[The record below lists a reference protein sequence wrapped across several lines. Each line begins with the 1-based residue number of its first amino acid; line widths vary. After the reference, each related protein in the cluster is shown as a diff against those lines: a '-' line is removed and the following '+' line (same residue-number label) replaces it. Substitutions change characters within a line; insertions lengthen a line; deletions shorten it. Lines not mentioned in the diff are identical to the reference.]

1 MRKLIFILALNLAA
15 ILIANPT
22 LLGQSQDIDST
33 KHETLYKDIN
43 SEYRTI
49 PSTKISLR
57 TPMHF
62 EEFTSESF
70 GGFMHKG
77 TAASI
82 IGFEYPESPYV
93 IQNDTL
99 TQDSFTAQGVTLVG
113 EESSK
118 THEGLAC
125 KFYFVKFQVDN
136 VDIVRVM
143 FFTGTYYK
151 TVHLQ
156 ANYPLAF
163 DNLLRK
169 VIMESFRTVKFD

>member
-1 MRKLIFILALNLAA
+1 MRKLLSALVLNIAFV
-15 ILIANPT
+15 LIASPI
-22 LLGQSQDIDST
+22 LVGQSQHEDSVSQ
-33 KHETLYKDIN
+33 ETLYKDIN

-57 TPMHF
+57 TPKHF
-62 EEFTSESF
+62 DEFTSESF

-113 EESSK
+113 EEASK
-118 THEGLAC
+118 TYEGLAC

-136 VDIVRVM
+136 VDIIRVM

-163 DNLLRK
+163 DHLLRR

>member
-1 MRKLIFILALNLAA
+1 MRKLLLILALNLVA
-15 ILIANPT
+15 IIASPI
-22 LLGQSQDIDST
+22 LLSQVRDVDST
-33 KHETLYKDIN
+33 RYETLYKDIN
-43 SEYRTI
+43 SEYSVI
-49 PSTKISLR
+49 PLTEISLR
-57 TPMHF
+57 TPKHF

-70 GGFMHKG
+70 GGFMNKG

-82 IGFEYPESPYV
+82 VGFEYPKSPYV

-99 TQDSFTAQGVTLVG
+99 TQDSFTSQGVTLVNV
-113 EESSK
+113 ESSK
-118 THEGLAC
+118 TYEGLAC

-136 VDIVRVM
+136 VDIIRVM

>member
-1 MRKLIFILALNLAA
+1 MRKLLLFLVLNITA
-15 ILIANPT
+15 ILIVSPV
-22 LLGQSQDIDST
+22 LFGQAQSADSSMD
-33 KHETLYKDIN
+33 EVLYKDIN
-43 SEYRTI
+43 SEYRII
-49 PSTKISLR
+49 PLTEISIR
-57 TPMHF
+57 TPLHF
-62 EEFTSESF
+62 DEFTSESF

-99 TQDSFTAQGVTLVG
+99 SQDSFTAQGVTLVG

-118 THEGLAC
+118 TYEGLAC

-136 VDIVRVM
+136 VDIIRVM